1 MFFLSCS
8 RKNRVLFPINCLTIY
23 SFRKKLE
30 GAYKR
35 AHNVWQEQ
43 GPHKGA
49 LLRLD
54 FLTWYRYYNF
64 INLQWQLQDMQMQLQ
79 GLYRCLV
86 RYKWS
91 ALNIFLGIHILETE
105 AEKANFFL
113 VLDPIFSSM
122 KMFRSAMKTL
132 LQLLFLWVSSL
143 R

>member
-1 MFFLSCS
+1 M
-8 RKNRVLFPINCLTIY
+8 
-23 SFRKKLE
+23 E

-35 AHNVWQEQ
+35 AQNVWQEQ

-54 FLTWYRYYNF
+54 FLAWYRYYNF

-105 AEKANFFL
+105 AEKANFFFCL
-113 VLDPIFSSM
+113 
-122 KMFRSAMKTL
+122 RSH
-132 LQLLFLWVSSL
+132 LQLHENVQKCHEDLATVAVLVGQLFKVNSVTQAFLVESDFTWSEIT
-143 R
+143 